1 MRAYELLFEATTPHL
16 QHIEDLVLDDGYS
29 GAVSAIKLVDNI
41 RIMMA
46 RGRGKKS
53 KVTVKYDGSPAIFA
67 GIDPA
72 DKKFFVGTK
81 AVLSKNPKMIKRPA
95 DLKKFYGDVPDLA
108 KKLAIAYKYL
118 KPLGIKNILQGD
130 MMFTEDSLS
139 HQNIDGEDYLTFTPN
154 LITYAVL
161 ATSDLAKKI
170 ERTKFGIVFHTAYN
184 GGESISTAEKTFD
197 VNIDGLK
204 KSPNIWF
211 DDATYKDYTGIASLT
226 PEEDK
231 FLRQEIIAARTRLTE
246 LGKAELDNIVHNP
259 EFKKNIQIFINRN
272 VRVGEHIK
280 DSAKFTN
287 EFMKF
292 YTERTLAGVE
302 ELKPTFQAKRYQ
314 KIKDKQ
320 AFIQEHQESIYKL
333 IDLYNH
339 LNEIKLLLISKL
351 NILDSMKTFI
361 KSSTGYDITNPE
373 GFVAVGHDGGAVKL
387 VNRLEFSKQNFQ
399 KQNQ

>member
-16 QHIEDLVLDDGYS
+16 QHLEDLVLDDGYN
-29 GAVSAIKLVDNI
+29 GAVSAIKLSDNI
-41 RIMMA
+41 RIMMS

-53 KVTVKYDGSPAIFA
+53 KVTVKYDGSPAIFV
-67 GIDPA
+67 GIDPV
-72 DKKFFVGTK
+72 DGKFFVGTK
-81 AVLSKNPKMIKRPA
+81 AVLSKNPKMIKQPA

-130 MMFTEDSLS
+130 LMFTEDSLS
-139 HQNIDGEDYLTFTPN
+139 HQSIDGEDYLTFTPN

-170 ERTKFGIVFHTAYN
+170 EQAKFGIVFHTAYD
-184 GGESISTAEKTFD
+184 GGESIGTAEKTF
-197 VNIDGLK
+197 NINISKLK
-204 KSPNIWF
+204 KSSNIWF

-226 PEEDK
+226 PEEDE
-231 FLRQEIIAARTRLTE
+231 FLRQEIIAAKARLTE
-246 LGKAELDNIVHNP
+246 LGKSELDNIVHNS
-259 EFKKNIQIFINRN
+259 EFKKHIQVFINRN
-272 VRVGEHIK
+272 VRAGEHIK

-302 ELKPTFQAKRYQ
+302 ELKPTFQVKRHQ

-351 NILDSMKTFI
+351 NTLDSMKTFI
-361 KSSTGYDITNPE
+361 KSGTGYDITNPE
-373 GFVAVGHDGGAVKL
+373 GFVAVGHTGNAVKL

-399 KQNQ
+399 KQN